1 MVNQVHE
8 LLQAGDLGASMGEAM
23 EAVRADA
30 GNTKARILLFQLMCL
45 NGDWEKARRQ
55 LYVLKDMDAGTIPM
69 FETYDPVIQCEMFR
83 QAVFEGQRS
92 PLLFGEPRDWLAT
105 LCQALPHFAAG
116 RLEQGLEMQAEAF
129 DQAPTSSG
137 RITSSE
143 REGAESFDW
152 IADADARLG
161 PVLEVFLKGYY
172 YWVPMEHVRLV
183 RIDEPEDLRDLVW
196 TPAQFQWANGGQ
208 AVGFIPTRYPGTE
221 NATDD
226 RLRFSRMT
234 EWLGNAGGE
243 DEDED
248 NLQIGLGQRLLATDE
263 REYPLLGVREITI
276 GSAAGVIGE
285 TPTAREAD

>member
-1 MVNQVHE
+1 MNQVHE
-8 LLQAGDLGASMGEAM
+8 MLQAGDIGAAVEQATGD
-23 EAVRADA
+23 VRADA
-30 GNTKARILLFQLMCL
+30 GNVRHRVLLFQLLCL

-55 LYVLKDMDAGTIPM
+55 LYVLKDLDAETIPM

-83 QAVFEGQRS
+83 QAVFDGQRS

-105 LCQALPHFAAG
+105 LCQALPHFAEG

-129 DQAPTSSG
+129 DLAPTSSG
-137 RITSSE
+137 RIIAGD
-143 REGAESFDW
+143 GADAEEFDW
-152 IADADARLG
+152 IADADERLG
-161 PVLEVFLKGYY
+161 PVLEVFLKGHY
-172 YWVPMEHVRLV
+172 YWVPFEHIRLV

-226 RLRFSRMT
+226 RLRLSRMT
-234 EWLGNAGGE
+234 EWLGGA

-248 NLQIGLGQRLLATDE
+248 GLQLGVGQRLLATDVGD
-263 REYPLLGVREITI
+263 YPLLGIREITM
-276 GSAAGVIGE
+276 GSAA
-285 TPTAREAD
+285 EAIIDAAPEAG

>member
-1 MVNQVHE
+1 MLNQVHE

-23 EAVRADA
+23 EAVRSDA
-30 GNTKARILLFQLMCL
+30 GNAKARILLFQLMCL

-83 QAVFEGQRS
+83 QAVFDGQRS

-129 DQAPTSSG
+129 EQAPASSG

-143 REGAESFDW
+143 RENAESFEW
-152 IADADARLG
+152 IADADGRLG
-161 PVLEVFLKGYY
+161 PVLEVFLKGHY
-172 YWVPMEHVRLV
+172 YWVPMEHVRVV

-221 NATDD
+221 KSTDD
-226 RLRFSRMT
+226 RLRLSRMT
-234 EWLGNAGGE
+234 EWLGGPGGD
-243 DEDED
+243 DEDG
-248 NLQIGLGQRLLATDE
+248 LQTGLGQRLLVTDE
-263 REYPLLGVREITI
+263 GDYPLLAVREITL
-276 GSAAGVIGE
+276 GSAADAIVDA
-285 TPTAREAD
+285 PAEAG

>member
-1 MVNQVHE
+1 VLNQVHE
-8 LLQAGDLGASMGEAM
+8 LLQAGDLGASMSEAM
-23 EAVRADA
+23 EAVRSDA
-30 GNTKARILLFQLMCL
+30 GNAKARILLFQLMCL

-92 PLLFGEPRDWLAT
+92 PLLFGEPRDWLAK
-105 LCQALPHFAAG
+105 LCEALPHFAAG
-116 RLEQGLEMQAEAF
+116 RLEQGLDLQGEAF
-129 DQAPTSSG
+129 DQAPASPG

-143 REGAESFDW
+143 RENAESFGW
-152 IADADARLG
+152 IADADGRLG

-221 NATDD
+221 YATDD
-226 RLRFSRMT
+226 RLRLSRMT

-243 DEDED
+243 DGDEDE
-248 NLQIGLGQRLLATDE
+248 LQIGLGQRLLATDE

-276 GSAAGVIGE
+276 GSAADGIGE
-285 TPTAREAD
+285 APTSEAG

>member
-1 MVNQVHE
+1 MLNQVHE
-8 LLQAGDLGASMGEAM
+8 LLQAGDLGASMREAM
-23 EAVRADA
+23 EAVRGDA
-30 GNTKARILLFQLMCL
+30 GNAKARILLFQLMCV

-55 LYVLKDMDAGTIPM
+55 LYVLKDMDAETIPM

-83 QAVFEGQRS
+83 QAVFDGQRS

-105 LCQALPHFAAG
+105 LCRALPHFAAG

-129 DQAPTSSG
+129 EQAPASSG

-143 REGAESFDW
+143 REGAESFEW
-152 IADADARLG
+152 IADADGRLG
-161 PVLEVFLKGYY
+161 PVLEVFLKGHY
-172 YWVPMEHVRLV
+172 YWVPMEHVRVV

-226 RLRFSRMT
+226 RLRLSRMT
-234 EWLGNAGGE
+234 EWLGGAGDDDDEE
-243 DEDED
+243 DG
-248 NLQIGLGQRLLATDE
+248 LQVGLGQRLLVTDE
-263 REYPLLGVREITI
+263 GDYPLLGIREITI
-276 GSAAGVIGE
+276 GSAADAIADVSME
-285 TPTAREAD
+285 TG